1 MKMSSWIFLV
11 ISGLLIISGIFLCN
25 YARDKAPSDAAIDG
39 YTTSEDGQ
47 SFAELDYSEQ
57 RISNITLDLSDCN
70 VEVRGGADEAKV
82 ELIGFKPNSYI
93 GNVTNKTIKVSN
105 QISIMDYFSLD
116 GSGVSFAGVWRTLLS
131 LTGDQE
137 ETEPTVIVYVPEDQ
151 AIKQYNL
158 TFTNC
163 NVSVVN
169 ISGKSEINLDATSS
183 TVGLNKIS
191 ASLLDL
197 TCDDTELSVLNA
209 TADHVTCELGGGNTI
224 LRELVTQD
232 IIFSGKEGSVNLI
245 KADFAELEMKMTQCE
260 LSLETVYNQG
270 SYVRKIEI
278 EDGEVYLGS
287 LLLGNEDESAEDA
300 VAPGK
305 ITIKLEEGKV
315 VTKYGEQQLVVEEEE
330 KPTTE
335 EPSTSEPATGE
346 ATGEASAES

>member
-11 ISGLLIISGIFLCN
+11 ISGLLIISGLFLCN

-57 RISNITLDLSDCN
+57 RISNITLELKDCN
-70 VEVRGGADEAKV
+70 VELRGGADEAKV

-93 GNVTNKTIKVSN
+93 GNVTNKTIKISN
-105 QISIMDYFSLD
+105 QISILDYFSLD

-131 LTGDQE
+131 MMDDQE

-169 ISGKSEINLDATSS
+169 ITGQSEINLTSTSS
-183 TVGLNKIS
+183 TVGMNKIS

-197 TCDDTELSVLNA
+197 TCDDTELSVLNT
-209 TADHVTCELGGGNTI
+209 TADHVTCELGGGNTV

-232 IIFSGKEGSVNLI
+232 IIISGKEGTVNLI
-245 KADFAELEMKMTQCE
+245 KADFAELEMKMTQCD

-278 EDGEVYLGS
+278 EDGEIYLGN
-287 LLLGNEDESAEDA
+287 LLLGNEDESAEDSA
-300 VAPGK
+300 APGK

-315 VTKYGEQQLVVEEEE
+315 VTKYGDLQLVIEEEE
-330 KPTTE
+330 PSTA
-335 EPSTSEPATGE
+335 EPSTSESATAE
-346 ATGEASAES
+346 DTDTATAES